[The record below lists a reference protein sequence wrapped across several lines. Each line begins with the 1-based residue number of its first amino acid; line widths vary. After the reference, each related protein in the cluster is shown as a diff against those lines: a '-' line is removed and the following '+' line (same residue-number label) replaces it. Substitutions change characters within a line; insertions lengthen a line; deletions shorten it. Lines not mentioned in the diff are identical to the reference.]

1 MHVQMQKAILKVIA
15 DRGIKKCK
23 EMFDEIVEVILGK
36 WIKGDCDGLSL
47 QLAIGDTKCI
57 EKHGGKYVYLED

>member
-1 MHVQMQKAILKVIA
+1 MAHALLAKTLIYATDILYGPMHVQMQKAILKVIA

-36 WIKGDCDGLSL
+36 
-47 QLAIGDTKCI
+47 
-57 EKHGGKYVYLED
+57 